1 MKSITEII
9 TESSNMTS
17 NINWIDWNEDNL
29 NRVFKKIVD
38 EILEDKKLR
47 YKVNILVIA
56 KEKKSKDNVDK
67 FKGNYKLMPT
77 EVEIYWNTNGTPKI
91 SFWSKN
97 ISNITKFIPMEM
109 ALPKE
114 FQKIKMYEEN

>member
-1 MKSITEII
+1 MKSISEII
-9 TESSNMTS
+9 TESSNITS
-17 NINWIDWNEDNL
+17 NIEWLDWNDENL
-29 NRVFKKIVD
+29 NKVFKDVID
-38 EILEDKKLR
+38 EILDDNDLR

-77 EVEIYWNTNGTPKI
+77 EVEIYWLPEHSEI

-97 ISNITKFIPMEM
+97 IANNTITKFVPMEM

-114 FQKIKMYEEN
+114 FQK

>member
-1 MKSITEII
+1 MKSITEIV
-9 TESSNMTS
+9 TEASNTTS
-17 NINWIDWNEDNL
+17 NFVWLDWNDDNL
-29 NRVFKKIVD
+29 NKVFKDAID
-38 EILEDKKLR
+38 EILEDNRLR

-67 FKGNYKLMPT
+67 FKGNYKVMPT
-77 EVEIYWNTNGTPKI
+77 EVEIYWNTNGTPRI

-97 ISNITKFIPMEM
+97 ITNNNITKFVPMEI

-114 FQKIKMYEEN
+114 FQK

>member
-9 TESSNMTS
+9 SESSNITS
-17 NINWIDWNEDNL
+17 NIKWLDWNEDNL
-29 NRVFKKIVD
+29 NEVFKEIID
-38 EILEDKKLR
+38 EILENNELR

-77 EVEIYWNTNGTPKI
+77 EIEIYWNTNTNAGMPEPKV

-97 ISNITKFIPMEM
+97 IANNTITKFVPMEM

-114 FQKIKMYEEN
+114 FKK

>member
-1 MKSITEII
+1 MKTITEII
-9 TESSNMTS
+9 TESSNITS

-29 NRVFKKIVD
+29 NNVFKEVID
-38 EILEDKKLR
+38 EILENKELR

-56 KEKKSKDNVDK
+56 KEKKSKENCDK

-77 EVEIYWNTNGTPKI
+77 EVEIYWNTNTNSGMPEPKI

-97 ISNITKFIPMEM
+97 IANNTITKFVPMEM

-114 FQKIKMYEEN
+114 FQK

>member
-9 TESSNMTS
+9 TESSNLTS

-29 NRVFKKIVD
+29 NKVFKEIID
-38 EILEDKKLR
+38 EILENKKLR

-56 KEKKSKDNVDK
+56 KEKKSKDNIDK

-77 EVEIYWNTNGTPKI
+77 EVEIYWNTMAPSKI
-91 SFWSKN
+91 LFWSKN
-97 ISNITKFIPMEM
+97 ISSDTITKFVPMEM

-114 FQKIKMYEEN
+114 FQK